1 MEWIKIVRRPCGVL
15 LRGSA
20 RYRTKIYAI
29 FGKDGAHTGRRWRTY
44 RKKMAHIPGGGQI
57 GLSWNLCRGLGF
69 VPLLIKQRI
78 DASM

>member
-1 MEWIKIVRRPCGVL
+1 MDKNSAEA
-15 LRGSA
+15 LRSAAPGIGSIPGEDI
-20 RYRTKIYAI
+20 RHLRQ
-29 FGKDGAHTGRRWRTY
+29 RWRTY

-57 GLSWNLCRGLGF
+57 GFSWNLCRGLGF

>member
-1 MEWIKIVRRPCGVL
+1 MDKNSAEA
-15 LRGSA
+15 LRSAAPGIGSIPGEDI
-20 RYRTKIYAI
+20 RHLRQ
-29 FGKDGAHTGRRWRTY
+29 RWRTY
-44 RKKMAHIPGGGQI
+44 RGKMAHIPGGGQI